1 LYFLMHIS
9 DDVVQL
15 QETGQSFFLLLI
27 CVLFSS
33 LILGFIEL
41 MIFQLEDLALVLHP
55 SLFAAAMDKNLW

>member
-1 LYFLMHIS
+1 MHIS

-33 LILGFIEL
+33 LILGFIKL
-41 MIFQLEDLALVLHP
+41 IIFQLEDKALVLHL

>member
-1 LYFLMHIS
+1 MHFS

-27 CVLFSS
+27 SVLFCS

-41 MIFQLEDLALVLHP
+41 IMFQLEDKALVPHL
-55 SLFAAAMDKNLW
+55 SLFAAAMEKNLW